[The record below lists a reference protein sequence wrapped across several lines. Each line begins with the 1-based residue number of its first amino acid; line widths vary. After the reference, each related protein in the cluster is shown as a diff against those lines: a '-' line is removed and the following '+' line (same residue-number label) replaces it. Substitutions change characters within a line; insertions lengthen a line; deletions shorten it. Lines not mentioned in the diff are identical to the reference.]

1 MVKKLVLPV
10 IFGSLFLWSCAT
22 YQPPPPNFY
31 IGNLPGSIVA
41 EMSLEERLLTE
52 DAWNNLREGK
62 AEKARK
68 LFAELGIQSPGY
80 HSGLGYVYYLLEQPD
95 LAEEYFK
102 ASLER
107 YPEMTISRIGLVQI
121 YLDRGQEEDAFIEL
135 REIMKTEPEHP
146 WAKPRHENI
155 KLKKTEEAIFMG
167 KSLLEQGNYE
177 KGKSELL
184 KALFYSPDSREA
196 HLALAEIYKSE
207 NEIETA
213 LMHLKSVL
221 DNDPDN
227 TEILRDYGELLFLAE
242 ENKESLEV
250 FEKLQESEPDNQSIR
265 QRIETLKNRLGIF
278 ELPSQYN
285 AIPSR
290 EAISKEELAALIAV
304 KFKGIL
310 DKPSGKPPIIV
321 DITTSWATQFILDMT
336 SIGILDVYP
345 NHTFQPKKTITR
357 GEMAEVLFRLT
368 NYLRKKGIR
377 LIQQIPP
384 EKIQIK
390 DVSPDNF
397 YHRPILLVISYD
409 LMSLYPDRTFR
420 PDLPVSGV
428 TAIKFL
434 DLIISLSDLDRS

>member
-1 MVKKLVLPV
+1 MVKKLVLSV
-10 IFGSLFLWSCAT
+10 ILCSLLLWSCAT

-52 DAWNNLREGK
+52 EAWSNLREGK

-68 LFAELGIQSPGY
+68 LFAKMGIQSPGY
-80 HSGLGYVYYLLEQPD
+80 HSGLGYVYYMLEQPS

-102 ASLER
+102 ASLEN

-121 YLDRGQEEDAFIEL
+121 YLERGQEEKAFIEL
-135 REIMKTEPEHP
+135 REIKKTEPENP
-146 WAKPRHENI
+146 WAKPRYENI
-155 KLKKTEEAIFMG
+155 KIKKTEEAIFMG
-167 KSLLEQGNYE
+167 KTLIEQENYE

-184 KALFYSPDSREA
+184 KALFYSPDSKEA

-207 NEIETA
+207 NELQMA

-227 TEILRDYGELLFLAE
+227 IEILREYGELLFLAE
-242 ENKESLEV
+242 DNKTSLEV
-250 FEKLQESEPDNQSIR
+250 FERLKESEPDNQSIR

-278 ELPSQYN
+278 ELPSQYH

-304 KFKGIL
+304 KFKTIL

-336 SIGILDVYP
+336 SLGILDVYP
-345 NHTFQPKKTITR
+345 NHTFQPKKIITR
-357 GEMAEVLFRLT
+357 GELAEVLFRLI

-377 LIQQIPP
+377 FIQQIPP
-384 EKIQIK
+384 EKILID

-420 PDLPVSGV
+420 PGLPVSGIAAV
-428 TAIKFL
+428 KLL
-434 DLIISLSDLDRS
+434 DLIINLSDLYL